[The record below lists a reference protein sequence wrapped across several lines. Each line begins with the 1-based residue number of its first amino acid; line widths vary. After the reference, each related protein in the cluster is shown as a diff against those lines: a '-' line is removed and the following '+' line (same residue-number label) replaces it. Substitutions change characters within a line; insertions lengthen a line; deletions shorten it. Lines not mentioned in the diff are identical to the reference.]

1 MKCFSQKQIPK
12 MSSMRFVWLPLILIF
27 LSFFFSRQGYRMAA
41 VLMHPA
47 DTVTV
52 VIDAGHG
59 GTFLRKEGSL

>member
-1 MKCFSQKQIPK
+1 
-12 MSSMRFVWLPLILIF
+12 
-27 LSFFFSRQGYRMAA
+27 MAA